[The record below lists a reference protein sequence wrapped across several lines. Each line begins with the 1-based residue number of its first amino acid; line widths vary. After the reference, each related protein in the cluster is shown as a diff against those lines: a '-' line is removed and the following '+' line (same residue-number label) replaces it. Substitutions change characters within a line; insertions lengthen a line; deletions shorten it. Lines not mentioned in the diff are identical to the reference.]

1 MLGDGG
7 ENHQKTAQALVNA
20 GASKTLADKFARTP
34 LDLANSRGYEAM
46 VKILEM
52 GE

>member
-7 ENHQKTAQALVNA
+7 EDHQKTAQALVDA
-20 GASKTLADKFARTP
+20 GASKTLADQFGRTP
-34 LDLANSRGYEAM
+34 LDLAKSRGYEAM
-46 VKILEM
+46 LKILEM